1 MTTTIEKDNIRL
13 EIIQDETP
21 INPRS
26 TEWTDC
32 NIVKMI
38 CFSKRYNL
46 GDKHD
51 YKFHDYNNWDEMK
64 ADIIR
69 NEKPLVIQPLYFYE
83 HSGCSISTSPFGCR
97 WDSGQ
102 IGFAIITK
110 EMIRKTFNVKHVLKK
125 KWYDKSVEM
134 LNGEVETYDQ
144 YLTGDVYGF
153 ELYEDDEE
161 TDSCSGFYGDDFW
174 KNGMSENI
182 GKDIIEKLKKELEKE
197 FGVCP

>member
-1 MTTTIEKDNIRL
+1 MTTIKNGNIRL

-26 TEWTDC
+26 TEWTDG

-38 CFSKRYNL
+38 CFHSKYDL

-51 YKFHDYNNWDEMK
+51 YDFHNYSGWDEME

-69 NEKPLVIQPLYFYE
+69 NEKPLVIQPLFLID
-83 HSGCSISTSPFGCR
+83 HSGISISTAPFGCP

-134 LNGEVETYDQ
+134 LKGEVETYDQ
-144 YLTGDVYGF
+144 YLTGDVYGYK
-153 ELYEDDEE
+153 LYEDDEE
-161 TDSCSGFYGDDFW
+161 TDSCWGFYGSDFW
-174 KNGMSENI
+174 KNGMSDNV
-182 GKDIIEKLKKELEKE
+182 GSDIIEKLKKELEAE